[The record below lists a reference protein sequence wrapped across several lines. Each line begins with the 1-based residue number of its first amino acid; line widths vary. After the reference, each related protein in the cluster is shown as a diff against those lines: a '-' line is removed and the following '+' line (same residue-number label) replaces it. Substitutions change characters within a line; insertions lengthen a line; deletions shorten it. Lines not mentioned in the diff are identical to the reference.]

1 MTLRNRGTAVRAAVL
16 QASLDLILLVGCAN
30 AEPSTAGNEDSQSPD
45 SCEYRNVWVEFDN
58 PLRANDPR
66 VEPLRLAI
74 LRRAAEVLP
83 ELGLRIVRG
92 RAEAYWRLFADGWM
106 DDQHNPLVH
115 LGMRGELKLGRHL
128 FVVSMADET
137 FPVRGGLGG
146 SYNFVT
152 ASLSDPR
159 LLGSQ
164 VETGMKWIWGLDS
177 EQILALCEIR
187 SKLIEEGW
195 TAVDELRNE
204 LIKEMEQVRR
214 ARTRASAQKNLEL
227 EVEDSGRL
235 EFAE

>member
-1 MTLRNRGTAVRAAVL
+1 MRAAVL
-16 QASLDLILLVGCAN
+16 QASLYLVLLACCAN
-30 AEPSTAGNEDSQSPD
+30 AEPSTAGNEDPQSAD
-45 SCEYRNVWVEFDN
+45 SCEYRNVFVEFDN
-58 PLRANDPR
+58 PLRVNDPR

-74 LRRAAEVLP
+74 LSRAAKVLP
-83 ELGLRIVRG
+83 ELGLRIVG
-92 RAEAYWRLFADGWM
+92 NPAEAYWRLFADGWM
-106 DDQHNPLVH
+106 DDGHNPLVH

-137 FPVRGGLGG
+137 FPYRGGVGG

-164 VETGMKWIWGLDS
+164 VETGMRWIWGLNS

-214 ARTRASAQKNLEL
+214 ARARASAQKNLEL
-227 EVEDSGRL
+227 EVDESGRSG
-235 EFAE
+235 FAE

>member
-1 MTLRNRGTAVRAAVL
+1 MRGAIL
-16 QASLDLILLVGCAN
+16 QIFLHLVLLVSSAN
-30 AEPSTAGNEDSQSPD
+30 AEPSTTENEDPQSPD
-45 SCEYRNVWVEFDN
+45 SCEYRNVFVEFDN
-58 PLRANDPR
+58 PLRVNDPR

-74 LRRAAEVLP
+74 LSRAAEVLP

-115 LGMRGELKLGRHL
+115 LGMTGELKLGRHL

-137 FPVRGGLGG
+137 FPYRGGVGG

-164 VETGMKWIWGLDS
+164 VETGMRWIWELNS

-214 ARTRASAQKNLEL
+214 ARLRASGQKNLEL
-227 EVEDSGRL
+227 EVEGSGRS